1 MFDTVPDCWTND
13 NGILF
18 PSGTVLFKFIEFTVT
33 NSCRNFYF
41 KDSDVTFDI
50 FKLFLLTNIFFAASF
65 LNLMLI
71 IGTLRSF
78 GIIYG
83 ELLET
88 YNVGAGYT
96 AIILSIVIFL
106 VAVGGMSHIK
116 TRYIL
121 KQYIVLSSSEGSS
134 TSTWEQIVSLS
145 LLIYSF
151 IPVIPMRQRLFQ
163 RQNTTEHL
171 SSHCGILM
179 MICPLMYKLRY
190 PDTIKK
196 SVNI

>member
-1 MFDTVPDCWTND
+1 M
-13 NGILF
+13 F
-18 PSGTVLFKFIEFTVT
+18 PSGIALFEFIEFIVT
-33 NSCRNFYF
+33 NSCRNFYL
-41 KDSDVTFDI
+41 KDSDCTFNI
-50 FKLFLLTNIFFAASF
+50 FKLFLLTKICFAASF
-65 LNLMLI
+65 FNLMLI

-78 GIIYG
+78 GIIYA

-88 YNVGAGYT
+88 YHVGAGYT

-134 TSTWEQIVSLS
+134 TWTWEQIVSFS

-151 IPVIPMRQRLFQ
+151 IPMLFLWGSAYFKDK
-163 RQNTTEHL
+163 TLEHL
-171 SSHCGILM
+171 NSHWGKLM
-179 MICPLMYKLRY
+179 MICLLMSKLRY

-196 SVNI
+196 YVNI